1 MNEQIS
7 KGISGSAIAPDTA
20 VADSTIVIPLRRPV
34 VAHGEEIK
42 ELRLREPTADDIDRI
57 GNPVLIG
64 IYEDNPKVHF
74 DNKVMTS
81 MIANLASVPPSSVKK
96 IHTKDWNNAAWAL
109 MGFFTPDM

>member
-1 MNEQIS
+1 MNDQTTGQEV
-7 KGISGSAIAPDTA
+7 KTNGAAAPTDIT
-20 VADSTIVIPLRRPV
+20 IPLRRPI

-42 ELRLREPTADDIDRI
+42 ELKLREPTAGDIDRI

-74 DNKVMTS
+74 DNKVMTN
-81 MIANLASVPPSSVKK
+81 MISHLASVPPSSVKAM
-96 IHTKDWNNAAWAL
+96 HTKDWNNAAWAL